1 MEDAYPDPIEQ
12 FKQLLDKAK
21 HTGLREPTAMSL
33 ATADREGN
41 PMVRTVLL
49 KAVDQRGFV
58 FFTNYNSRK
67 GRQLTNNPRASLC
80 FFWQSL
86 FEQVLV
92 DGTVEQVADEEA
104 DAYWVSRPRDS
115 QLAAWASEQSE
126 PLEDRASL
134 ERRVVEY
141 RNKFTDQPIPRPP
154 HWSGFRVVPERIEF
168 WRSGWS
174 RLHER
179 ICYERKTDGWSVS
192 LLNP

>member
-12 FKQLLDKAK
+12 FTQLLEKAK

-33 ATADREGN
+33 ATADGDGH

-58 FFTNYNSRK
+58 FFTNYKSRK
-67 GRQLTNNPRASLC
+67 GRQLRSNPRASLC
-80 FFWQSL
+80 FFWQTL

-92 DGTVEQVADEEA
+92 DGTVEQVADQEA
-104 DAYWVSRPRDS
+104 DDYWVSRPRDS
-115 QLAAWASEQSE
+115 QIGAWASEQSE
-126 PLEDRASL
+126 PLDDRTTL

-154 HWSGFRVVPERIEF
+154 HWTGFRVVPERIEF

-179 ICYERKTDGWSVS
+179 ICYLRRAEGWSVS